1 MAHLVNRSGWHTCV
15 TPPRK
20 CPTLLIT
27 PSRDGHTALHG
38 AGFLGYA
45 DIVDLLIQRGADI
58 NLPSDSGETPLHSA
72 EQNFETVQY
81 IAGLIGLQ
89 VEKGAW
95 WEGRKKVVEQLHGLG
110 AKSLAGGVEDKAQNQ
125 ASTARKI
132 WNGLVNRP
140 VFILVWFLWFLVW
153 LIAIFAVFAFL
164 SDRLGWRGGLPRLIL
179 SPMRLL
185 WLVPLTVV
193 PTWLMQFEF
202 GPDTSM
208 GIIPMPHVLAY
219 YAIFFFGV
227 FYYECND
234 QKGRLAM
241 PIKNTCEP
249 VK

>member
-132 WNGLVNRP
+132 WNGLVNIP

-208 GIIPMPHVLAY
+208 AAVTNKGSNSTLAVRRNH
-219 YAIFFFGV
+219 IV
-227 FYYECND
+227 
-234 QKGRLAM
+234 
-241 PIKNTCEP
+241 P
-249 VK
+249 VSMELVAF